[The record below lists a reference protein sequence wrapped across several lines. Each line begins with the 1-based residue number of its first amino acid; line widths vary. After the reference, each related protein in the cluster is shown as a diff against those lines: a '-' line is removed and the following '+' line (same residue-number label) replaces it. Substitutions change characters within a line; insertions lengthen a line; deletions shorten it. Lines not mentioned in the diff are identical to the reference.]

1 MKPESI
7 ALRPLARR
15 LLLILTLAALAAF
28 ALHQQTA
35 QAHHGWSS
43 YDSSTTLVLTGPIK
57 TASYENPHGTLTMT
71 AEGKEW
77 LVILAP
83 PSRMDNRGLARVML
97 VEGKE
102 VTVEGYQNRRDPQ
115 EVRAERIT
123 VDGKTVELR

>member
-1 MKPESI
+1 MKPEPI

-15 LLLILTLAALAAF
+15 LLLMLGLAALAAF
-28 ALHQQTA
+28 ALHQNA
-35 QAHHGWSS
+35 NAHHGWSS
-43 YDSSTTLVLTGPIK
+43 YDSSQTLTLTGPIK
-57 TASYENPHGTLTMT
+57 SASYDNPHGTLTMT

-83 PSRMDNRGLARVML
+83 PLRMDSRGLKPDML
-97 VEGKE
+97 TEGKE

-115 EVRAERIT
+115 EVRVERIT

>member
-1 MKPESI
+1 MKPEPI

-28 ALHQQTA
+28 ALHQSA
-35 QAHHGWSS
+35 NAHHGWSS
-43 YDSSTTLVLTGPIK
+43 YDSSKTLTLTGPIK

-77 LVILAP
+77 LIILAP
-83 PSRMDNRGLARVML
+83 PFRMDNRGLAREML
-97 VEGKE
+97 TEGRD

-115 EVRAERIT
+115 EIRAERIT

>member
-1 MKPESI
+1 MEPI

-28 ALHQQTA
+28 ALHQHA
-35 QAHHGWSS
+35 SAHHGWSG
-43 YDSSTTLVLTGPIK
+43 YESSTLVSLTGPIK
-57 TASYENPHGTLTMT
+57 SASYGNPHGTLTLT

-83 PSRMDNRGLARVML
+83 PFRMDSRGLKREML
-97 VEGKE
+97 MQGKK
-102 VTVEGYQNRRDPQ
+102 VTVEGYASRRDPQ
-115 EVRAERIT
+115 ELRAERIT